1 MTDITREPPDIEK
14 ESEALDD
21 EDEELNLILD
31 YLMAHKMA
39 FSQDFLRAQDLP
51 FSGTKAKLRER
62 LEGYVRD
69 GQVSAGELVDLLNRI
84 EGWGN
89 QHIYLYL
96 ASNSLIAPWRKEE
109 SIKQRLDQHGLGDL
123 LNRPRPLLLPEG
135 TTLASVNWT
144 PQRLQFVWVEK
155 RQWEERLP
163 SEDYEEEDILYK
175 AYRQRTARGLTTF
188 DWDLISGHAMLM
200 IQRLHRGARYPKVRQ
215 RFEDE
220 LEPIV
225 DLRLF
230 SRLLISR
237 AIQPIEDS
245 GEVRARQLD
254 YETRRGGRARFT
266 SSSTGTGT
274 HADPDLHRADQAL
287 GQSIAGWLGNFYWLT
302 GSTPLQQE
310 LHVKL
315 YGYDQRVGIFGEQ
328 PESEVRYVLSR
339 IRHYCL

>member
-1 MTDITREPPDIEK
+1 MTDIARERPEIE
-14 ESEALDD
+14 ENPEALAD
-21 EDEELNLILD
+21 EDLSLILD
-31 YLMAHKMA
+31 YLMAHKME
-39 FSQDFLRAQDLP
+39 FSQDFLRARELP
-51 FSGTKAKLRER
+51 FSGTKAQLRER
-62 LEGYVRD
+62 LEGYVRND
-69 GQVSAGELVDLLNRI
+69 QVSAGELVDLLNRI

-89 QHIYLYL
+89 QHIYLYQ
-96 ASNSLIAPWRKEE
+96 APDPLIAPWREEE
-109 SIKQRLDQHGLGDL
+109 SVKGRLDDHGLGKL

-155 RQWEERLP
+155 RHWEERLP
-163 SEDYEEEDILYK
+163 GQDLAEEDIVWK

-188 DWDLISGHAMLM
+188 DWDLIGGHAMLM
-200 IQRLHRGARYPKVRQ
+200 IQRLHRGAQYPKVRQ
-215 RFEDE
+215 RFEEE

-230 SRLLISR
+230 NRLRISR

-266 SSSTGTGT
+266 SSSPSAGT
-274 HADPDLHRADQAL
+274 HADPDLSRADQAL
-287 GQSIAGWLGNFYWLT
+287 GQSIAGWLGNFYWLA
-302 GSTPLQQE
+302 GSSPLQQE

-315 YGYDQRVGIFGEQ
+315 YGFDQRVGIFGER

-339 IRHYCL
+339 IRHYCR